1 MRKDILI
8 VIVIDPIYPL
18 SLEQLNFENKTN
30 NQIHIHTC
38 LNSMLVDDLVIN
50 CKDAWVGRGAPL
62 MNDGMYLD
70 ERMTR
75 PSIDK
80 QDKHLA
86 KEFGKCRLNLAIH
99 LRVMREKGPIPT
111 D

>member
-1 MRKDILI
+1 
-8 VIVIDPIYPL
+8 
-18 SLEQLNFENKTN
+18 
-30 NQIHIHTC
+30 
-38 LNSMLVDDLVIN
+38 
-50 CKDAWVGRGAPL
+50 

-70 ERMTR
+70 EHTTP

-86 KEFGKCRLNLAIH
+86 KEFGKRRLNLAIH
-99 LRVMREKGPIPT
+99 LQVMREKGPIPT